1 MTKIKL
7 CGMTRMCDIETANAC
22 APEYIGFVFAKKSKR
37 YISPESAAELRQAL
51 SKEIMA
57 VGVFV
62 DEPVE
67 QVAKLIN
74 DGIIGMAQLHGS
86 EDEAYIR
93 QLRLLAG
100 VPVIKAFRLDTT
112 KTVFVKNQDTCET
125 ERREPYRARILKKQI
140 REQIENCT
148 ADYVLLDSGAGSGE
162 CFDWN
167 LIREVKRPYFLA
179 GGLTPENAK
188 KAVEELHPF
197 GVDTSSG
204 IETAGGKD
212 PEKMYAF
219 VKAVRG

>member
-7 CGMTRMCDIETANAC
+7 CGMTRMCDIEAANAC
-22 APEYIGFVFAKKSKR
+22 TPEYIGFVFAKKSKR
-37 YISPESAAELRQAL
+37 YISPETAAGLRQAL
-51 SKEIMA
+51 SKEIMV

-74 DGIIGMAQLHGS
+74 DGIIQMAQLHGS
-86 EDEAYIR
+86 EDEAYIS
-93 QLRLLAG
+93 QLRLLTSA
-100 VPVIKAFRLDTT
+100 PVIKAFRLEPMETGFMND
-112 KTVFVKNQDTCET
+112 QDFCET
-125 ERREPYRARILKKQI
+125 KRKEPCRARILKTQI
-140 REQIENCT
+140 REQIERCT

-167 LIREVKRPYFLA
+167 LIREIKRPYFLA
-179 GGLTPENAK
+179 GGLTPENVK

-212 PEKMYAF
+212 ADKMYAF
-219 VKAVRG
+219 VKAVKG